1 VSQYS
6 ILNLIKRVA
15 LHLLVAI
22 FCCVSLSALS
32 QDGLDLATPTNAVD
46 ELDGEEAT
54 KVTGPSFD
62 SKNSPS
68 IGNNPTLS
76 IGDDGKVGKSSALP
90 AESSTPAKVAPAL
103 TPAVGSA
110 VENLDDEILV
120 GDFSSL
126 PASNDFSGA
135 PPIPGTM
142 RLLADEEAPED
153 YVIEDG
159 DTLIDICDQLLD
171 EPGYWPKLW
180 ALNPEIKNPHFIFP
194 LMRLR
199 FYPGDDEN
207 PPYLQVVA
215 EEDTVPIDKADLEET
230 QLVAERVERVEKSDK
245 PETIVFPSDKEA
257 AEDVSE
263 VIGADQVDNLA
274 EQPLMG
280 GRIYNASAIDV
291 QLPGFIYSRELE
303 PKGTVLVGRMGQI
316 SAQQGDEVLLS
327 GGSSLKSGSRYT
339 VLRPRGEISN
349 PDTGEFVGY
358 RYDFVAN
365 VRIAR
370 ALGDDRFRAVI
381 DFGRLPVS
389 PEDLV
394 VNLIATSRSVPI
406 NEQVGSLKANRS
418 TIIGWDYDGQES
430 GARGGFAFLDKGR
443 SAGLASG
450 SYLPVYS
457 TPGFL
462 SRLSGDADIPVD
474 YKMIGAMLI
483 VDVTDVAAVGYV
495 VNSSSELRVGDVTGK
510 P

>member
-1 VSQYS
+1 MSEYS
-6 ILNLIKRVA
+6 ILALTKRVV
-15 LHLLVAI
+15 LHLSLAM
-22 FCCVSLSALS
+22 FYCVSLPALS
-32 QDGLDLATPTNAVD
+32 QDSLELATPTNNVD
-46 ELDGEEAT
+46 ELVGEEG
-54 KVTGPSFD
+54 VEVSGPSSD
-62 SKNSPS
+62 NKNSQAL
-68 IGNNPTLS
+68 GNNATLIIS
-76 IGDDGKVGKSSALP
+76 DDGKVGKSSPLP
-90 AESSTPAKVAPAL
+90 AESST
-103 TPAVGSA
+103 TPKAGPTVTSAGDGSVG
-110 VENLDDEILV
+110 NLDDDVLV

-135 PPIPGTM
+135 PPVPGTM
-142 RLLADEEAPED
+142 RLLADGEAPED
-153 YVIEDG
+153 YVIEEG

-230 QLVAERVERVEKSDK
+230 QLVAERVEKAEKPDK
-245 PETIVFPSDKEA
+245 PETIVFPSDKEST
-257 AEDVSE
+257 EDVSE
-263 VIGADQVDNLA
+263 VIGADQVENLA

-280 GRIYNASAIDV
+280 GRTYNAAAIDV
-291 QLPGFIYSRELE
+291 QLPGFIYSRQVD
-303 PKGTVLVGRMGQI
+303 PKGTVLVGRMGQVA
-316 SAQQGDEVLLS
+316 AQLGDEVLLS
-327 GGSSLKSGSRYT
+327 GGSSIKSGSRYT
-339 VLRPRGEISN
+339 VLRPRGEITN

-365 VRIAR
+365 VRIER
-370 ALGDDRFRAVI
+370 ALGDEKFRAVI
-381 DFGRLPVS
+381 DLGRLPVS
-389 PEDLV
+389 PEDLI
-394 VNLIATSRSVPI
+394 VNLLATSRSVPI
-406 NEQVGSLKANRS
+406 NEQVGSLKAS
-418 TIIGWDYDGQES
+418 KATIIGWDYDGQES

-443 SAGLASG
+443 SAGLTAG

-483 VDVTDVAAVGYV
+483 IDVTDVAAVGYV
-495 VNSSSELRVGDVTGK
+495 VNSASELRVGDVTAK